1 MAKQYKVKTY
11 ISYCYLVFS
20 SVFFKN
26 CFSKYK
32 IMLKIHYSRLRTSCF
47 VLFGD
52 SIASVLVPYYAQI
65 ETQESFTQSALQVG
79 EEILRWPVEAKIIY
93 AVIAEPKHAVLEITS
108 NMMACAESDNPH
120 QHLTTLKW
128 NGVLSLA
135 QTWREAPGPCGDA
148 RGLGQ
153 RQHKSQGALLK
164 QRGGDDAPQAGKTLD
179 CHTNSSLAL
188 PLRGPCPLVSSLA
201 SGVC

>member
-120 QHLTTLKW
+120 QHLTTLEW
-128 NGVLSLA
+128 NGVLSSPDMEGSSRPL
-135 QTWREAPGPCGDA
+135 WGCSRPGPAAAQEPGWVA
-148 RGLGQ
+148 EAEGW
-153 RQHKSQGALLK
+153 
-164 QRGGDDAPQAGKTLD
+164 
-179 CHTNSSLAL
+179 
-188 PLRGPCPLVSSLA
+188 
-201 SGVC
+201 